1 MCEEHQPASP
11 GRVAQP
17 RVGQSRGDLDR
28 LGVTG
33 QQEFDVKRLT
43 QVASL
48 VAVAALALTACAS
61 APEETDTGGGA
72 TNAASEFKGCMV
84 SDAGGFEDKSF
95 NQSGAEGLDRA
106 SAELGVEEVKVES
119 SAETDYTPNI
129 DSLVQQDCNLIFGV
143 GFLLED
149 PVQAAAEANPDMNFA
164 LVDSA
169 FSAPDFSPVTLK
181 NAKPLL
187 FNTQEAAFLAGYVA
201 AGVSKTGTVA
211 TFGGMQ
217 LPSVSIFMDGFVD
230 GVAQYNTDSGTTV
243 KVLGWDK
250 AAQTGS
256 FTGDFDNQANG
267 QNLANGFIQQGADII
282 MPVAGPVG
290 LGAAA
295 AAKTAGNTLIIGVDA
310 DWFETAPD
318 YKDIV
323 LTSVIKQ
330 IGQSVFDTVNQAV
343 DDKFSSDPYVGTLEN
358 DGVGIAPFHDLDSQV
373 PAELKTKVEE
383 LKASIISGELKVT
396 SPSQN

>member
-1 MCEEHQPASP
+1 
-11 GRVAQP
+11 
-17 RVGQSRGDLDR
+17 
-28 LGVTG
+28 
-33 QQEFDVKRLT
+33 LT

-61 APEETDTGGGA
+61 APEETDTTGGGA
-72 TNAASEFKGCMV
+72 TNAAAEFTGCMV

-95 NQSGAEGLDRA
+95 NQSGAEGLDKA
-106 SAELGVEEVKVES
+106 VKDLGVKEVKVES
-119 SAETDYTPNI
+119 SAETDFTPNI
-129 DSLVQQDCNLIFGV
+129 DSLVQQDCNLIIAV
-143 GFLLED
+143 GFSLED
-149 PVQAAAEANPDMNFA
+149 ATQTAAEANPDMKFA

-187 FNTQEAAFLAGYVA
+187 FNTQEAAFLAGYAA

-230 GVAQYNTDSGTTV
+230 GVAQYNTDAGKAV

-250 AAQTGS
+250 TAQTGS

-267 QNLANGFIQQGADII
+267 QNLAKGFIDQGADVI

-295 AAKTAGNTLIIGVDA
+295 AAKAAGSVMIIGVDK
-310 DWFETAPD
+310 DWFESAPE
-318 YKDIV
+318 YADII
-323 LTSVIKQ
+323 LTSVIKE
-330 IGQSVFDTVNQAV
+330 IGQSVFDTVKQAV
-343 DDKFSSDPYVGTLEN
+343 DDNYVSDPYVGTLEN
-358 DGVGIAPFHDLDSQV
+358 AGVNIAPFHNFDSQV
-373 PAELKTKVEE
+373 PAEVKTKLDE